1 VRSCGRCTGS
11 SFNCFGGCRGEGGEE
26 KVQAGAASAGRYVPV
41 GAACVM
47 LLVGIC
53 CSCEGV
59 LGVGE

>member
-1 VRSCGRCTGS
+1 V
-11 SFNCFGGCRGEGGEE
+11 GGARARASTALVAAEE